1 MVKRMTRDEFMDIA
15 NKEIDQMLVTQ
26 KNRMMGLVE
35 RAWAEGKKNAEVS
48 GIEDIVKEAFDKIYN
63 KPEAK
68 DGRLP
73 RTISVE
79 TPDIHFEHMLDW
91 RQSDPLSSG
100 YIPEACKTCSNH
112 PSNGGSGICHCIM
125 GITQIKC

>member
-1 MVKRMTRDEFMDIA
+1 MTRDEFMKHARD
-15 NKEIDQMLVTQ
+15 EIERAFLGQR
-26 KNRMMGLVE
+26 NRMMNLVE
-35 RAWAEGKKNAEVS
+35 QAWAEGKKNAEVS
-48 GIEDIVKEAFDKIYN
+48 GIEDIVKEAIEKIYD
-63 KPEAK
+63 KPETK
-68 DGRLP
+68 EWLP

-112 PSNGGSGICHCIM
+112 PSNGGSGICHCII
-125 GITQIKC
+125 GLPQIKC

>member
-1 MVKRMTRDEFMDIA
+1 MTRDEFMDEVQ
-15 NKEIDQMLVTQ
+15 KEIDQVLFTNENRLINLVM
-26 KNRMMGLVE
+26 K
-35 RAWAEGKKNAEVS
+35 AWAEGKKNAEVS
-48 GIEDIVKEAFDKIYN
+48 RIEDIAKEAFDKICQQYGTQ
-63 KPEAK
+63 EL
-68 DGRLP
+68 LP
-73 RTISVE
+73 HSIPIT

-125 GITQIKC
+125 GLTP